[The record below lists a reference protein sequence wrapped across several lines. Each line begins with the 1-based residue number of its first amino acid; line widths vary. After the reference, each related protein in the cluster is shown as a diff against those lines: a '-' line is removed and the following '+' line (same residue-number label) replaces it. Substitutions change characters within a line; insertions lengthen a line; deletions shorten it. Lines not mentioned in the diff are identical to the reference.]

1 MRLLFIGTLALIF
14 FSGVPVD
21 VDAANIKHLKSIYV
35 DQEGGKLNLPEGVT
49 CDDKTVVVAD
59 TGNARLVIFAWKAQI
74 LTPKSVLPLAG
85 IKPGMIQM
93 NSRGEL
99 FLVDKKTRTIKKISA
114 DGLLAEELK
123 PTKLPDSRTFMP
135 RSFRIDSQDNFY
147 LLDLFSARVLIL
159 DATGQFLRQIPFPAE
174 IGYISDLEINERGT
188 LYLLDS
194 VAGAI
199 YTAQQGEESFSILS
213 QGLKEYMNFPTHLA
227 VDRQDTIYLS
237 DQYGSGLVLVG
248 PDGRF
253 LGRKF
258 NMGWEEGQFNY
269 PTQICI
275 DGQNRLFVADK
286 NNSRIQAFSLQE
298 E

>member
-1 MRLLFIGTLALIF
+1 MRLLLIGTSALIF
-14 FSGVPVD
+14 LGGAPVD
-21 VDAANIKHLKSIYV
+21 VDAASIKHLKSIYV
-35 DQEGGKLNLPEGVT
+35 DQEGGRLALPKGVT

-59 TGNARLVIFAWKAQI
+59 TGNARLAVFSWEAQI

-85 IKPGMIQM
+85 IKPGIIQM

-99 FLVDKKTRTIKKISA
+99 FLLDGKTRTIKKIGA
-114 DGLLAEELK
+114 DGLLAGELK
-123 PTKLPDSRTFMP
+123 PTKLPDSRPFIP
-135 RSFRIDSQDNFY
+135 RSFRIDHQDNFY
-147 LLDLFSARVLIL
+147 LLDLFSARILIL
-159 DATGQFLRQIPFPAE
+159 DATGQFLRQIPFPTE
-174 IGYISDLEINERGT
+174 IGYISDLEINKRGT

-199 YTAQQGEESFSILS
+199 YTAEQGEKSFAILS

-248 PDGRF
+248 PDGSF

-258 NMGWEEGQFNY
+258 SMGWEDGQFNY

-286 NNSRIQAFSLQE
+286 NNSRVQVFSLQE